1 MQVTLRVNG
10 KKRRVVVAN
19 EIATLNDIW
28 TG

>member
-1 MQVTLRVNG
+1 MQVTLSVNG

-28 TG
+28 AG